1 MKTNTM
7 GYIVMWKIESQRDTR
22 YCFGRYFRPEE
33 KNEAY
38 KFKRELAAKGYKGET
53 VISLSISEGRI

>member
-1 MKTNTM
+1 MDNPM
-7 GYIVMWKIESQRDTR
+7 GYIVFWKIESQRETR

-33 KNEAY
+33 RDSAY
-38 KFKRELAAKGYKGET
+38 KFKEKLASKGYDGET